1 MTAKLRNLSNDD
13 DLEKEERRKRHEENA
28 AKKAENKALLI
39 EHGKNLAKQADKGES
54 VVSFSKGLL
63 EESSLQPGLCSL
75 EELKRKRA
83 EEEHKQELSLRR
95 KEEAKE
101 LEAKRKRAKLS
112 FDVEEDED
120 KMIESCGSLV
130 ACNGINMGIAHER
143 IGHPTFLSPP
153 DSTSS
158 ADNPHHESQA
168 PEQSQ
173 HESPAQQQSVP
184 NTTAA
189 PSQATDEGRIARLKR
204 TRKDTEAI
212 LQSIVDQK
220 AVDRSCDRDINSIV
234 SKAMYGGKPY
244 NATMANPDT
253 PAPVLGNKRLKS
265 SSYNGSSNKPYYDQ
279 RK

>member
-1 MTAKLRNLSNDD
+1 MYP
-13 DLEKEERRKRHEENA
+13 
-28 AKKAENKALLI
+28 
-39 EHGKNLAKQADKGES
+39 
-54 VVSFSKGLL
+54 V
-63 EESSLQPGLCSL
+63 P
-75 EELKRKRA
+75 
-83 EEEHKQELSLRR
+83 
-95 KEEAKE
+95 
-101 LEAKRKRAKLS
+101 
-112 FDVEEDED
+112 
-120 KMIESCGSLV
+120 
-130 ACNGINMGIAHER
+130 
-143 IGHPTFLSPP
+143 HPPPPPPPP

-244 NATMANPDT
+244 NATYGKPRYPCPSSGKQAT
-253 PAPVLGNKRLKS
+253 EELLIQWILEQAVL
-265 SSYNGSSNKPYYDQ
+265 
-279 RK
+279 